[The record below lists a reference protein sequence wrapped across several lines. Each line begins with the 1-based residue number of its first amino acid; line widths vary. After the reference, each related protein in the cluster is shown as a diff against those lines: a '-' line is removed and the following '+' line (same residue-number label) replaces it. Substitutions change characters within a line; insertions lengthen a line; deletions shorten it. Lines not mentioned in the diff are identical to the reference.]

1 MRGRAALALPVLLVA
16 LLPAAC
22 ADPVPHAE
30 VSVRLAE
37 YSLHLSPGRSDEGA
51 VRLFVDNTGRLK
63 HSLVFVR
70 AERREDLPL
79 KADGSVDLAKAQV
92 ADQLQP
98 VSPGHYRIAP
108 DLFPGRLIV
117 FCNLVTKGPDGQ
129 PLSHF
134 QRGMWAPL
142 EIRPTSSAATTPTR

>member
-1 MRGRAALALPVLLVA
+1 MRRRDAFVLPLLLVA

-30 VSVRLAE
+30 VTVRLTE
-37 YSLHLSPGRSDEGA
+37 FSLNLSPARSNEGA

-79 KADGSVDLAKAQV
+79 KPDGSVDLAKAQV

-98 VSPGHYRIAP
+98 VAPGHYRIAP

-117 FCNLVTKGPDGQ
+117 FCNLVTIGPDGQ
-129 PLSHF
+129 PISHF

-142 EIRPTSSAATTPTR
+142 EIRRSSSSASTPAR